1 MTVNQSAQI
10 TDLLQCESYFV
21 SVGIVGPIGPG
32 PLSRSPKQLQTNYNN
47 KKPPRNLKVSI
58 NDRHEMNI
66 TWENSCPFVLEET
79 GYMVSVEFN
88 SRHNLQ
94 TIIHWLFFHSLA
106 PIDLRHRAD
115 TEQDVSGRTKGF
127 AESIREPRIQ

>member
-88 SRHNLQ
+88 SRHSLQ
-94 TIIHWLFFHSLA
+94 TIIHWLSHF
-106 PIDLRHRAD
+106 PCPHRSPSP
-115 TEQDVSGRTKGF
+115 SGH
-127 AESIREPRIQ
+127 